1 MNSYKKVVYV
11 LFVTFLLLSVAGCVQ
26 SEDKTI
32 NEDDAIGQ
40 VTEQGTQT
48 SEGRSDLAIQKDVT
62 MSLVNEAAELMGEEG
77 ELAFDKFRE
86 NGSKWFHNDTYLS
99 IWTIEGKRVVYAP
112 NTSIEGVDVSALKDY
127 DGNSLAEYFI
137 NTAMSEEGEG
147 WVSYQWPKP
156 DESAP
161 ALKYTFVK
169 RASIGDQAYIVTSGL
184 YVDDYVYTNSLEDIE
199 YFTRFNSVSLGNVLH
214 PTKVDRD
221 LGVNYSIAHVIIR
234 PGASIG
240 DHLMNNPEVHYVLA
254 GKGIFYIE
262 DVPFELS
269 EGQMVLVPANAKQQ
283 IVNDGDIAL
292 EFLSI
297 DQPAWAQENEE
308 TLE

>member
-1 MNSYKKVVYV
+1 MNSSKKIVYV
-11 LFVTFLLLSVAGCVQ
+11 FFVAFLLLNVAGCVQ
-26 SEDKTI
+26 SEA
-32 NEDDAIGQ
+32 DAIDQ
-40 VTEQGTQT
+40 VAEQDNNI
-48 SEGRSDLAIQKDVT
+48 SEGQSDLAIQKEMT
-62 MSLVNEAAELMGEEG
+62 SSLVNAAIELMGEEG

-86 NGSKWFHNDTYLS
+86 NESKWFHNDTYLS

-112 NTSIEGVDVSALKDY
+112 NTSIEGMNASSLKDY
-127 DGNSLAEYFI
+127 DGNPIGEYFI
-137 NTAMSEEGEG
+137 KTAMSQEGEG

-156 DESAP
+156 GESAP
-161 ALKYTFVK
+161 
-169 RASIGDQAYIVTSGL
+169 IGNQTYLVTSGF
-184 YVDDYVYTNSLEDIE
+184 YVDDYVYTKDLKNIE
-199 YFTRFNSVSLGNVLH
+199 HFTRFNSVSLGNVLH
-214 PTKVDRD
+214 PAIVDKD
-221 LGVNYSIAHVIIR
+221 LGVNYSIAHVIIV

-240 DHLMNNPEVHYVLA
+240 DHIMKNPEVHFVLA

-283 IVNDGDIAL
+283 IISSGDVPL

-297 DQPAWAQENEE
+297 DQPAWTQENEV

>member
-1 MNSYKKVVYV
+1 MNSYKKIVYV

-26 SEDKTI
+26 SENTTMNKSH
-32 NEDDAIGQ
+32 AIDQVAGQ
-40 VTEQGTQT
+40 NTNISYGQ
-48 SEGRSDLAIQKDVT
+48 SDMAIQKDMTV
-62 MSLVNEAAELMGEEG
+62 SLVNDAVELMGEKG

-99 IWTIEGKRVVYAP
+99 IWTLEGKRVVYAP

-127 DGNSLAEYFI
+127 DGNPIGEYFI
-137 NTAMSEEGEG
+137 DTAMSEEGEG

-161 ALKYTFVK
+161 SLKYTFVK
-169 RASIGDQAYIVTSGL
+169 RASIGDQAYIVTSSF

-199 YFTRFNSVSLGNVLH
+199 YFSRFNSVSLGNVLH
-214 PTKVDRD
+214 PSKVDRD

-240 DHLMNNPEVHYVLA
+240 DHAMKNPEVHFVLA

-262 DVPFELS
+262 DVLFELS

-283 IVNDGDIAL
+283 IVNSGDLAL

-308 TLE
+308 TLD

>member
-1 MNSYKKVVYV
+1 MNGLKRIVYV
-11 LFVTFLLLSVAGCVQ
+11 FFVTFLLLNVAGCIQ
-26 SEDKTI
+26 SKGTVM
-32 NEDDAIGQ
+32 NEDDAIDQ
-40 VTEQGTQT
+40 VSEQDLQT
-48 SEGRSDLAIQKDVT
+48 SEGRSDMAIQKEMTVT
-62 MSLVNEAAELMGEEG
+62 LVSEAVELMGEEG
-77 ELAFDKFRE
+77 ELAFDRFRE

-112 NTSIEGVDVSALKDY
+112 NTSIEGMDASNLKDY
-127 DGNSLAEYFI
+127 DGNPIGEYFI

-156 DESAP
+156 GESVP
-161 ALKYTFVK
+161 TMKYTFVK
-169 RASIGDQAYIVTSGL
+169 KASIGDQTYLVTSGF
-184 YVDDYVYTNSLEDIE
+184 YVDDYVYTKDLKKIE
-199 YFTRFNSVSLGNVLH
+199 HFTRFNSVSLGNVLH
-214 PTKVDRD
+214 PAIVERD
-221 LGVNYSIAHVIIR
+221 LGVNYSIAHVIII

-240 DHLMNNPEVHYVLA
+240 DHLMKNPEVHFVLT

-283 IVNDGDIAL
+283 IVNNGDIAL

-297 DQPAWAQENEE
+297 DQPAWAQDNEVS
-308 TLE
+308 LE